1 MTGKTMTREDSGSAG
16 PFANRLDRRRLV
28 RIGFAVPAAALAAAA
43 LGVTQRDPFTS
54 AESGTPAATA
64 SGSPVSCASP
74 IGPAPTAAS
83 PAASPIAGAIVLMTA
98 KIRFEPADLTIR
110 AGETVTWR
118 NDGTI
123 PHTTTDDPAQNPVAT
138 SHAEYA
144 QLPAGAAPWNSGLL
158 QPGQS
163 FSYTFTVPGGYHY
176 FCIPHVLSGM
186 RGMITVTC

>member
-1 MTGKTMTREDSGSAG
+1 MMREDSGSAG
-16 PFANRLDRRRLV
+16 LFANRLDRRRLV
-28 RIGFAVPAAALAAAA
+28 RIGIAAPAATLAAAA
-43 LGVTQRDPFTS
+43 LGVTLRDSFT
-54 AESGTPAATA
+54 AGASGTPAAA
-64 SGSPVSCASP
+64 PGSSPVSCASP
-74 IGPAPTAAS
+74 TGAAPTAAS

-123 PHTTTDDPAQNPVAT
+123 PHTTTDDPTQNPVAT
-138 SHAEYA
+138 SHADYA
-144 QLPAGAAPWNSGLL
+144 LLPAGAAPWNSGLL

-163 FSYTFTVPGGYHY
+163 FSHTFTVPGDYHY